1 MKKIEAI
8 QKFLKFQT
16 SPLTKLYNP
25 NMEIQ
30 VNVAKDSGKRIK
42 GTFQGKTWR
51 GFQDPVTNEIWKSF
65 RIPWN
70 SNGNAEYID
79 TELKFDLASHVEGI
93 GMTGWDW
100 VNKQSL
106 WVGYDFDSVTNHK
119 EGMTN
124 EELEEL
130 KIKTGEVEW
139 VTLFRSTSGKG
150 IHLYLFFDKPF
161 STQNHSEHA
170 ALARSLLSILTVEIG
185 FNFFASVDTCGN
197 ILWCYH
203 RKQEG
208 TNGLTCIKEGNKFS
222 IKNIPSNWKDHIGVI
237 NRTKK
242 KTHSGNR
249 DIENLSSSIKNLLI
263 DNEHQNILKW
273 FNHNSKM
280 DWWWDTD
287 YNMLVCHTYDLRDCY
302 KELNLRGLFETNSSG
317 SSTQNCFAFPIR
329 NGSFIVRRYG
339 KRVSEAKTWIID
351 EHGWTKCF
359 FNSNPTLHEACI
371 FNNGMEN
378 TRGEFVF
385 ENSDSTRKAL
395 LLLGLEYNFPP
406 FFTNRPIV
414 VKSKGDKIILK
425 IEIYKT
431 DPESIDGF
439 LREKKYWVIVFLHKK
454 EIYEEIAQQDN
465 LVRHVISNKV
475 EAGWYINVNNE
486 WVLHTKSNVVSV
498 LVSQMQGYSRQEIE
512 QTLGKTLLDPWI
524 LVNRPFEDEY
534 LGNRNWNKDAAQLS
548 IKPVQGKIEYWW
560 NLLEHLGSGLDEAV
574 KNNKWCLDNNITDG
588 SDYLFA
594 WVSFLIQKPAE
605 QLPYLFLFGE
615 QKTGKSTLHEGLSL
629 LFKNKIGYT
638 RADQALKSTSGFNAE
653 LAHAVLC
660 VVEETN
666 LSKNNLALNRI
677 KDWVTGKTISIRA
690 LYQNAYEMENTTHWI
705 QCANDGKN
713 CPIFPGDTRI
723 VAIEVP
729 MLEKEIPK
737 YTFLNLL
744 GEEISALL
752 YEILHYELPE
762 PEGRLNLP
770 CLDTDLKKEIMQD
783 NFSALEQFMEE
794 KTKIAMGHLTCF
806 NEFYTCFQMW
816 LSSNALTESNYWSI
830 RKTSMKFPKT
840 GVLVKGIYG
849 SDNKVCIGN
858 LSFDLAAEDLDFKYG
873 LDNKRLIKTKKEEE
887 RDE

>member
-8 QKFLKFQT
+8 KEFLKYQI
-16 SPLTKLYNP
+16 SPISKLYNP
-25 NMEIQ
+25 NMEVQ

-51 GFQDPVTNEIWKSF
+51 GFQDPDTGEIWKSF

-70 SNGNAEYID
+70 SSNNAEYID
-79 TELKFDLASHVEGI
+79 TELKFNLSLHVEGI

-106 WVGYDFDSVTNHK
+106 WIGYDFDSITNHK

-150 IHLYLFFDKPF
+150 IHLYLFLDKPF
-161 STQNHSEHA
+161 PTNNHSEHA

-185 FNFFASVDTCGN
+185 FNFFTSVDTCGN

-208 TNGLTCIKEGNKFS
+208 TNGLTYLKEGIPFP
-222 IKNIPSNWKDHIGVI
+222 IKKIPINWKDHIGVI

-242 KTHSGNR
+242 KTHSGEKY
-249 DIENLSSSIKNLLI
+249 IEGLSSSIKNFLI
-263 DNEHQNILKW
+263 DSEHQTILKW
-273 FNHNSKM
+273 FNNNAKM

-287 YNMLVCHTYDLRDCY
+287 YNMLVCHTYDLRECH
-302 KELNLRGLFETNSSG
+302 KELNLRGIFETNSSG
-317 SSTQNCFAFPIR
+317 SSSQNCFAFPIK
-329 NGSFIVRRYG
+329 NGSFIVRRYS
-339 KRVSEAKTWIID
+339 KRVAEAKTWIID

-359 FNSNPTLHEACI
+359 FNSNPTLHEASI

-378 TRGEFVF
+378 TKGEYVF
-385 ENSDSTRKAL
+385 ENSDSARKTL

-406 FFTNRPIV
+406 IFTYRPVKI
-414 VKSKGDKIILK
+414 KSKSDKIIL
-425 IEIYKT
+425 IIDSHKT
-431 DPESIDGF
+431 DPELLEGF
-439 LREKKYWVIVFLHKK
+439 LKEKKYWIKVFLYKK
-454 EIYEEIAQQDN
+454 EIYEEISQQDN
-465 LVRHVISNKV
+465 LIRHVISNKT
-475 EAGWYINVNNE
+475 EAGWYIQINNE
-486 WVLHTKSNVVSV
+486 WVLHNKSNVVSV

-512 QTLGKTLLDPWI
+512 QMLGKTLLDPWI
-524 LVNRPFEDEY
+524 LVNKPFEDEY
-534 LGNRNWNKDAAQLS
+534 LGNRNWNKDATQLS
-548 IKPVQGKIEYWW
+548 MKPIQGKIEYWW

-574 KNNKWCLDNNITDG
+574 KNNKWCQENNINDG
-588 SDYLFA
+588 SDYLFV
-594 WVSFLIQKPAE
+594 WISFIFQKPLE

-629 LFKNKIGYT
+629 LLKNKVGYT
-638 RADQALKSTSGFNAE
+638 RADQALKSISGFNAE
-653 LAHAVLC
+653 LAHSVIC

-677 KDWVTGKTISIRA
+677 KDWVTGKTLSI
-690 LYQNAYEMENTTHWI
+690 NTKHINVYEIENTTHWI
-705 QCANDGKN
+705 QCANEAGN

-729 MLEKEIPK
+729 ALEKEIPK
-737 YTFLNLL
+737 HSFLNSL
-744 GEEISALL
+744 EEESPAFL

-770 CLDTDLKKEIMQD
+770 CLDTEIKEEIMED
-783 NFSALEQFMEE
+783 NYTVLEQFMKE
-794 KTKIAMGHLTCF
+794 KTKIAMGHLTSF
-806 NEFYTCFQMW
+806 NEFYTFFQMW
-816 LSSNALTESNYWSI
+816 LTSNATSEFNYWSI
-830 RKTSMKFPKT
+830 RKTSMKFPRT
-840 GVLVKGIYG
+840 SILIKGIYG
-849 SDNKVCIGN
+849 SDNKVVIGN
-858 LSFDLAAEDLDFKYG
+858 LTFDLNATDKEYKYI
-873 LDNKRLIKTKKEEE
+873 LENKRLTKKIIKEEE
-887 RDE
+887 NE